1 MVPGGLIG
9 LCDPR
14 AAAELRGTGE
24 WWSCWVVS
32 GPYDVQLVELAI
44 MRQRMNTARVA
55 RLCTVTTQGHPHAVP
70 CCFAISDDTVYS
82 AVDAKAKSTLRLR
95 RLDNLR
101 ANAAATLLIDHY
113 EEDWAAL
120 WWVRLDGTGRV
131 IETGDERLHAL
142 ELLANKYEQYR
153 RERPPGPV
161 IAIDV
166 SNWRAW
172 P

>member
-1 MVPGGLIG
+1 
-9 LCDPR
+9 
-14 AAAELRGTGE
+14 
-24 WWSCWVVS
+24 
-32 GPYDVQLVELAI
+32 
-44 MRQRMNTARVA
+44 MRQRLDTARVA
-55 RLCTVTTQGHPHAVP
+55 RLCTITAQGHPHAVP
-70 CCFAISDDTVYS
+70 CCFAISDDLVYS
-82 AVDAKAKSTLRLR
+82 AVDAKAKSTLQLR

-101 ANAAATLLIDHY
+101 ANTAVTLLIDHY

-131 IETGDERLHAL
+131 IETGDERRYAL

-153 RERPPGPV
+153 RQRPPGSV

-166 SNWRAW
+166 SRWRAW